1 MFCVTTPASDVEWPD
16 KAPERRL
23 LDRQVASFLSL
34 SEMATLRPSD
44 FHSMIRERLGDLAT
58 AEAWPTAVTGLLG
71 TKRGHWIHRRGAMRR
86 NVASKERQEAKYDGH
101 CH

>member
-1 MFCVTTPASDVEWPD
+1 MRWCRLRCYPGTDGFPHKPTSRLKSRVD
-16 KAPERRL
+16 ER
-23 LDRQVASFLSL
+23 
-34 SEMATLRPSD
+34 
-44 FHSMIRERLGDLAT
+44 IGDLAT

-71 TKRGHWIHRRGAMRR
+71 TQRGHWIDRRGAMRR